1 MNASPSSY
9 RRLRIIL
16 DCTLVI
22 LVILLAG
29 ANFLSGQAR
38 ADAHL
43 TEPGTLVSSGPPLS
57 GPGTESIPPGLA
69 SPALDNNALAAVI
82 AAENAAL
89 TPPIHFIDLPLVV
102 H

>member
-1 MNASPSSY
+1 MRANRSSH
-9 RRLRIIL
+9 RRLRVIL

-22 LVILLAG
+22 LVILLG
-29 ANFLSGQAR
+29 CANFLSGQAS

-43 TEPGTLVSSGPPLS
+43 TGLGTLVSSGPSLS
-57 GPGTESIPPGLA
+57 SPGTESIPPGPA